1 MLGYDENGNIDWNEI
16 ADMEYEQAQ
25 GTKDQILE
33 RMKEQEKQAEEMT
46 DQEHFDMKTDLDY
59 DQMIDDSLSD

>member
-46 DQEHFDMKTDLDY
+46 DQEHFDMKADLDY
-59 DQMIDDSLSD
+59 DQMIDDSLTD